1 MSQFNPISARTTNL
15 LTTNS
20 LLSSLRKTQVD
31 LLETQEQISTG
42 LLVSKPSDAPADT
55 SAILKFQGKLE
66 AREQFENNLQF
77 ALSML
82 NNTDQGLGDALNI
95 VLNAKSVA
103 SSQIG
108 IGSSAETRGNQS
120 LVIDG
125 QIQGLI
131 EIANRDI
138 QGLALFG
145 GRRSN
150 TSQGPAFVDFLGGI
164 QYIGAKEDLA
174 GDVGLNKPLTFN
186 SNGQDAFGALSARI
200 QGTADLDPQAVEEV
214 FLKDLNGAQAFGIRA
229 GSVVVTIGAASFTVD
244 LNNAET
250 IRDVVTRINNDINN
264 NVPGAGFITAT
275 GSGLTLTANPGNTIS
290 IDNLGTGQTASDLG
304 IVLSALPGSSTPGG
318 DIDPRL
324 TELTTLAS
332 LGATVDFAS
341 GLKITHGSQTQ
352 IADFSGANTIQDM
365 INVIDQM
372 QLGLRLEINDTG
384 TGLDL
389 TSDVSG
395 IELSIGENAGGTTAG
410 DLGLRSFGQPTLLAD
425 FHHGIGVSSEVGQDD
440 FAIELHDGS
449 TFNVNID
456 GLTTVSEVITAIG
469 SAATGAGLTVGAPGA
484 GGTQFNVG
492 LALDGNGFTFEDNTA
507 GAGAFRVV
515 QLGISLAATDLG
527 IYTSAGSGNTIVGQD
542 VAKVQVDSVFT
553 HLIALRD
560 SLANNDS
567 RGITFAGDGLEG
579 DISSL
584 SRIRADVGVR
594 SQRVEQQQQRS
605 AELKISEQ
613 VFLSNLRDADLS
625 QVITKFTQLQ
635 QQLEATLLVGSQSL
649 QLSLLDFLR

>member
-1 MSQFNPISARTTNL
+1 MSQFNPISARTTTL

-31 LLETQEQISTG
+31 LLEKQEQISTG
-42 LLVSKPSDAPADT
+42 LLVRKPSDAPADT
-55 SAILKFQGKLE
+55 SAILKLQGKLE

-131 EIANRDI
+131 EIANREI

-150 TSQGPAFVDFLGGI
+150 TSQGPAFVNFLGGI
-164 QYIGAKEDLA
+164 QYVGAKEDLA
-174 GDVGLNKPLTFN
+174 GDVGLNQPLTFN
-186 SNGQDAFGALSARI
+186 TNGQDAFGALSARV
-200 QGTADLDPQAVEEV
+200 QGAVDLDPQTVEAV

-229 GSVVVTIGAASFTVD
+229 GSVVVTTDSTSVTVD

-250 IRDVVTRINNDINN
+250 IRDVATRINDAINS
-264 NVPGAGFITAT
+264 VDPTAGSIAAT
-275 GSGLTLTANPGNTIS
+275 GSDLSLTANATHTIS

-304 IVLSALPGSSTPGG
+304 IVLSATSTTAIGA
-318 DIDPRL
+318 DVDPRL
-324 TELTTLAS
+324 TELTSLAS
-332 LGATVDFAS
+332 LGTAVDFAS

-352 IADFSGANTIQDM
+352 IADFSSATTIQDM

-372 QLGLRLEINDTG
+372 RLGLRLEINDAG

-410 DLGLRSFGQPTLLAD
+410 DLGLRSLGQPTLLAD
-425 FHHGIGVSSEVGQDD
+425 FGHGIGVSSEIGQDD
-440 FAIELHDGS
+440 FAIELHDGT
-449 TFNVNID
+449 TFNINID
-456 GLTTVSEVITAIG
+456 SLTTVSEVLTAIG

-484 GGTQFNVG
+484 GGTEFNVG

-527 IYTSAGSGNTIVGQD
+527 IYTSAGSGNTIIGQD

-560 SLANNDS
+560 SLVNNDS

-613 VFLSNLRDADLS
+613 VFLSNLRDADLTE
-625 QVITKFTQLQ
+625 VITKFSQLR